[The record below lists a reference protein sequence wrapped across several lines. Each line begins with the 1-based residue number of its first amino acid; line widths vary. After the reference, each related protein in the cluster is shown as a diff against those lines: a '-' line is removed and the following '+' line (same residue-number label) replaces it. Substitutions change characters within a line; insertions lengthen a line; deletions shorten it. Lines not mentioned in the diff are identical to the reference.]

1 MFHIRWFLLLIP
13 NFNIASQ
20 YTSSKSLFLLLFRR
34 SSMYVSAIP
43 LSDMSEEKRG
53 ENDADSSK
61 KKEKN
66 EDFFS
71 STQIFN

>member
-1 MFHIRWFLLLIP
+1 
-13 NFNIASQ
+13 
-20 YTSSKSLFLLLFRR
+20 
-34 SSMYVSAIP
+34 MYVSAIP

-71 STQIFN
+71 STQIFNWDEPMKDFLLLFFSLFLSFQPLEIKLIDDDGW